1 MGAATSWLAGG
12 TRTRSEYRDLLCAT
26 VRSLRVAAQRTTCG
40 RWRKQESEVR
50 SSARWS
56 RGNTEAR
63 HPVREK
69 FSMQPVRPEVVRQL
83 ADVRSAK
90 QDPEVLARHRG
101 EFVVPYGRK
110 IVAHGK
116 DASVVLAEAA
126 RITGRQVLELPLV
139 GAVDHSSKFLTV
151 EHSRQLVS
159 RGLACQPV
167 SRIKYG
173 IPPRSRRLPRCR

>member
-1 MGAATSWLAGG
+1 M
-12 TRTRSEYRDLLCAT
+12 
-26 VRSLRVAAQRTTCG
+26 
-40 RWRKQESEVR
+40 
-50 SSARWS
+50 
-56 RGNTEAR
+56 
-63 HPVREK
+63 REK

-83 ADVRSAK
+83 ADVRWAK

-126 RITGRQVLELPLV
+126 RITGRQVLECLWSV
-139 GAVDHSSKFLTV
+139 SSTHSSNLTV

-159 RGLACQPV
+159 RGLAC
-167 SRIKYG
+167 
-173 IPPRSRRLPRCR
+173 